1 MRRNYNPVSGG
12 KSMNR
17 EEAEQYLFCAMSI
30 GEQLLI
36 CGAEVGRVEDT
47 IRRICLAYGAERADV
62 FSITSSIVTTIYG
75 NFGACTQTR
84 RVQGMKND
92 LNKLDELNQLSRKI
106 CMDKPAPQQIKKEL
120 NRINNGPGYSFG
132 ELVLIYAVVSGSFA
146 VFFGGD
152 WKDMAASAAIGI
164 ILKFLEAFVK
174 KGIVNSLVTALIC
187 SAAGGFLANL
197 AVYLHLGTHVD
208 LISIGNIML
217 LIPGIPFTNSVRD
230 MFSGDMI
237 TGLIRFV
244 ESIIL
249 ALVIALGF
257 TCTNFLFR

>member
-1 MRRNYNPVSGG
+1 
-12 KSMNR
+12 MNR
-17 EEAEQYLFCAMSI
+17 EDAEQCLFCAMSI
-30 GEQLLI
+30 GEQLLK

-62 FSITSSIVTTIYG
+62 FSITSSIVTTMYG
-75 NFGACTQTR
+75 DFGICTQTR
-84 RVQGMKND
+84 RVQGMAND

-106 CMDKPAPQQIKKEL
+106 CAEKTNPETVKREL
-120 NRINNGPGYSFG
+120 NRIMNGPGYSFG
-132 ELVLIYAVVSGSFA
+132 QLVLIYGVVSGAFA

-152 WKDMAASAAIGI
+152 WKDMLASAVIGI
-164 ILKFLEAFVK
+164 VLKFLEAFVK
-174 KGIVNSLVTALIC
+174 RILRNGLLTALIC

-197 AVYLHLGTHVD
+197 AVSLNLGTHVD

-217 LIPGIPFTNSVRD
+217 MIPGIAFTNSLRD

-237 TGLIRFV
+237 TGLVRFV

-249 ALVIALGF
+249 AMIIALGF
-257 TCTNFLFR
+257 TFANFLF

>member
-1 MRRNYNPVSGG
+1 
-12 KSMNR
+12 MNR
-17 EEAEQYLFCAMSI
+17 EDAEQYLFCAMSI
-30 GEQLLI
+30 GEQLLK

-75 NFGACTQTR
+75 SFGICTQTR
-84 RVQGMKND
+84 RVQGMAND
-92 LNKLDELNQLSRKI
+92 LNKLDELNRLSRKI
-106 CMDKPAPQQIKKEL
+106 CAEKIEPQQVKDEL
-120 NRINNGPGYSFG
+120 ERIMSGPGYSFG
-132 ELVLIYAVVSGSFA
+132 LLVLIYAMVSGAFA

-152 WKDMAASAAIGI
+152 WKDMLASAAIGVL
-164 ILKFLEAFVK
+164 LKFLEAFVK
-174 KGIVNSLVTALIC
+174 KGFVNGLITALIC

-197 AVYLHLGTHVD
+197 AVSLNMGTHVD

-217 LIPGIPFTNSVRD
+217 LIPGIAFTNSLRD

-237 TGLIRFV
+237 TGLVRFA

-249 ALVIALGF
+249 AITIALGF
-257 TCTNFLFR
+257 TFANFLF